1 MGYHIQETHI
11 NRTKGY
17 RYHESNV
24 TETHIETLGE
34 LFKQCQQEFGRCEG
48 KIFVDTA
55 VQHEPRQVGW
65 VFVKNQ
71 EYEDL
76 RRGDT
81 ERTYIREVWVTV
93 FGDMGTEAFEN

>member
-1 MGYHIQETHI
+1 MGYHIQETHV

-34 LFKQCQQEFGRCEG
+34 LFKQCQKEFGRCEG

-55 VQHEPRQVGW
+55 VQTEPRQVGW
-65 VFVKNQ
+65 VFVRSKLYDDGRASNP
-71 EYEDL
+71 D
-76 RRGDT
+76 DW
-81 ERTYIREVWVTV
+81 YIQEVWVTV
-93 FGDMGTEAFEN
+93 FGDMGTEAFS